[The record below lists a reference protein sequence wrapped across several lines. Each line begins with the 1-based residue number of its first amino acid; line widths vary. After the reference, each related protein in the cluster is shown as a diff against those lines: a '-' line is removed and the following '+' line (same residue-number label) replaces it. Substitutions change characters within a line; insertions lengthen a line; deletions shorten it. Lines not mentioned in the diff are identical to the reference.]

1 MSTARI
7 SCVRRSANCVTRVA
21 SAASRR
27 RCSASASSSAALGAD
42 EGVALEDTALPA
54 RRKKEAVALNI
65 S

>member
-1 MSTARI
+1 MRWRHRRAGERVTAGAHEREAQAPGPH
-7 SCVRRSANCVTRVA
+7 RDG
-21 SAASRR
+21 
-27 RCSASASSSAALGAD
+27 SSAALGAD